1 MTDFTGVCGVGMGW
15 GAEVAVGGG
24 GGQWGRREVMLLK
37 PAELLEQTKL
47 ETYSEC
53 VQTDI

>member
-1 MTDFTGVCGVGMGW
+1 MGW
-15 GAEVAVGGG
+15 GVEVAVG

-37 PAELLEQTKL
+37 PAKLLEQTKL